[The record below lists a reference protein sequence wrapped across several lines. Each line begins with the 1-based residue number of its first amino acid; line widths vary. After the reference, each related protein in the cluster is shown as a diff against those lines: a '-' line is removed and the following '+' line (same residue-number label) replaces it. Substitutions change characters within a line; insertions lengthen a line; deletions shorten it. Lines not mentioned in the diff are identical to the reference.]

1 MLSNTSEQM
10 DIDAI
15 FETYKDTVDK
25 SPKIDVIIEHYL
37 SLVNQL
43 KKDLN
48 LLRDD
53 FAYHKEIS
61 KKLPEVGEEFIN
73 IRNFSSYVFE
83 NLRLDQLLDRLDEIT
98 QRIIPHKKS
107 EIFLIE
113 DENFVASKK
122 RPYRDHQLI
131 LKCAKEEG
139 ILNWLWDQGH
149 PIIVPLSDF
158 VVYNKLRSKKGFIL
172 LTPMIVE
179 AKGIGVYLIHTDKGP
194 NKFSLKDL
202 EYLNLLTQQAAH
214 AINFSNIQMKLEER
228 ERQIKQ
234 YQNQLMKMLKMATI
248 GEIGGG
254 IAHEINNP
262 LQIIMGNVQM
272 ARMGHKVEESL
283 EIIEKQAFRIANI
296 VRGLL
301 SMARQTNDSASEFL
315 EINSLI
321 INTLNL
327 IRGQIEKRN
336 IEISFNLQEKLP
348 VIRCGSVYFQQILLN
363 FLLHSKKQIGEN
375 GFINIETA
383 VDEQDFVVITIKDS
397 GVAVPEEYISKV
409 MDPFS
414 ELENSTELNLGL
426 TVSVQMVTDIGGSV
440 QIKSDQ
446 KSGNNVTIKLPGLV
460 NKQLKIKKEVV

>member
-1 MLSNTSEQM
+1 
-10 DIDAI
+10 
-15 FETYKDTVDK
+15 
-25 SPKIDVIIEHYL
+25 
-37 SLVNQL
+37 
-43 KKDLN
+43 
-48 LLRDD
+48 
-53 FAYHKEIS
+53 
-61 KKLPEVGEEFIN
+61 
-73 IRNFSSYVFE
+73 
-83 NLRLDQLLDRLDEIT
+83 
-98 QRIIPHKKS
+98 
-107 EIFLIE
+107 
-113 DENFVASKK
+113 
-122 RPYRDHQLI
+122 
-131 LKCAKEEG
+131 
-139 ILNWLWDQGH
+139 
-149 PIIVPLSDF
+149 
-158 VVYNKLRSKKGFIL
+158 
-172 LTPMIVE
+172 
-179 AKGIGVYLIHTDKGP
+179 
-194 NKFSLKDL
+194 
-202 EYLNLLTQQAAH
+202 
-214 AINFSNIQMKLEER
+214 
-228 ERQIKQ
+228 
-234 YQNQLMKMLKMATI
+234 
-248 GEIGGG
+248 
-254 IAHEINNP
+254 
-262 LQIIMGNVQM
+262 M